1 MDISNSIIEN
11 LQLINEKIKNAYD
24 SVPNNPNVMI
34 FFVIKN
40 FNFLDFFSLILNR
53 NIQHYWLQ
61 VKSNQKS

>member
-34 FFVIKN
+34 FCDKKFQ
-40 FNFLDFFSLILNR
+40 FSGFFSLFLNR